1 MKYYENILS
10 NYLDI
15 DLLSELRTIKD
26 WSDFNR
32 NNSHMLEYYG
42 DRQIIIKVRQLL
54 HSKSFISWVEKEMN
68 VSGLVVDSQG
78 VGEGVSLMKKG
89 DSLDPHIDFNW
100 NDRIKM
106 NRAVNLCVYIGDCKG
121 GEFHVWDEKREN
133 ILFEKEP
140 IHNSAVLFKHSET
153 HSHGVKPVTFGKRYT
168 IRQFYYKSE
177 SICENPHQS
186 LYWFNPEIKM
196 PTNS

>member
-1 MKYYENILS
+1 MKYYENFLS

-68 VSGLVVDSQG
+68 VNGLVVDSHG
-78 VGEGVSLMKKG
+78 IGEGVSLMKRG

-106 NRAVNLCVYIGDCKG
+106 NRAVNLCLYIGDCKG

-153 HSHGVKPVTFGKRYT
+153 LSHGVKPVTFGKRYT

-186 LYWFNPEIKM
+186 LYWFNPEINM